1 VDVRER
7 FIAHWICKRDA
18 GRAGAPPH
26 VSCALRARHESA
38 SGHARRRWVA
48 ASQPRYSGARSKA
61 TAILD
66 PTLAA
71 TARSAY
77 RGAAAIAF
85 APLPIFIWEIPMT
98 DPAAARAFLLAEVE
112 ALEPFAFVLVSPAG
126 RPLHVIEVARSESGG
141 LEVRVPGRPRVVP
154 ELPVP
159 VRTSLRDRGFKSED
173 AADPTLPWMRA
184 VDDAAAAVELVHE
197 LLTTVFEEKPDV
209 ALDIAH
215 ASHRAEHEA
224 QQKLAV
230 VRERL
235 ERVLSEIAG
244 GRPEQDADGDYLL
257 PMGGV
262 RVTVAPRVSPGGPVI
277 VRVFAITN
285 VGVTVAPALGLFLA
299 RLNFG
304 LMFGRFALDAEHSAI
319 WFDETL
325 LGDQLTDEALRFT
338 VGIVAG
344 TADEWDD
351 RLQQMFGGATYHDVL
366 QGHTNQGIPPTK
378 PGSGGYL

>member
-1 VDVRER
+1 M
-7 FIAHWICKRDA
+7 
-18 GRAGAPPH
+18 
-26 VSCALRARHESA
+26 S
-38 SGHARRRWVA
+38 
-48 ASQPRYSGARSKA
+48 
-61 TAILD
+61 
-66 PTLAA
+66 
-71 TARSAY
+71 
-77 RGAAAIAF
+77 
-85 APLPIFIWEIPMT
+85 
-98 DPAAARAFLLAEVE
+98 DPASARAFLLTEVE

-126 RPLHVIEVARSESGG
+126 KPLHVIEVTRSESGG
-141 LEVRVPGRPRVVP
+141 LEVRVPGRPRIVP
-154 ELPVP
+154 ELPIP
-159 VRTSLRDRGFKSED
+159 VRTALRERGFTSED
-173 AADPTLPWMRA
+173 PADPTLAWVHPIG
-184 VDDAAAAVELVHE
+184 DAAAAVELVHQ
-197 LLTTVFEEKPDV
+197 LLTEVFEEKPDV

-224 QQKLAV
+224 RQKLAV

-235 ERVLSEIAG
+235 ERVLAEIAG

-257 PMGGV
+257 PMGSV
-262 RVTVAPRVSPGGPVI
+262 RVTVAPRAAPGGPVI

-338 VGIVAG
+338 VGIVAS

-366 QGHTNQGIPPTK
+366 QGHTNEGIPPTK